1 MTTEELERLATT
13 DAEMPDDLDMPEQL
27 LFLTLRTLYQ
37 NFRSGTVNR
46 ERGKREKSRIMV
58 AYRGLRSEYQAT
70 EDHLKI
76 RKRLSHNI
84 GSMLDC
90 GCEHCRKM
98 LRIFNSVD
106 REDIPEDIK
115 EVHSWNERLREMVKE
130 RSDRNAVLSTTID
143 RVRWTLESD
152 KTVEEKLDRIK
163 EIVEK

>member
-1 MTTEELERLATT
+1 MTTEELERLAAS

-37 NFRSGTVNR
+37 NFRSGAVNR

-58 AYRGLRSEYQAT
+58 AYQGLRSDYQAT
-70 EDHLKI
+70 EYHLEI
-76 RKRLSHNI
+76 RKRLSQNV

-98 LRIFNSVD
+98 LRVFHGID

-115 EVHSWNERLREMVKE
+115 EVHSWNEKLREMVKE
-130 RSDRNAVLSTTID
+130 RSDRNAVLSTKID
-143 RVRWTLESD
+143 MVRWAVESD
-152 KTVEEKLDRIK
+152 KTTEEKLDRIK